1 MSEEWKKEL
10 MIKYFIAT
18 YNFDYEEAERLI
30 EDNFSGE
37 VTLDEEKIREKI
49 FF

>member
-18 YNFDYEEAERLI
+18 YNFSYYEAEKLI
-30 EDNFSGE
+30 EEEFNGE
-37 VTLDEEKIREKI
+37 ITFKKRRR
-49 FF
+49 

>member
-18 YNFDYEEAERLI
+18 YNFSSEEAIKII
-30 EDNFSGE
+30 EDNFNGE
-37 VTLDEEKIREKI
+37 ITLNEEKIKKI
-49 FF
+49 ILF